1 MLIIELMA
9 RKETKTKKQL
19 IKELKK
25 LRKRVDEYEESV
37 FDDLTG
43 LHNIRYLLV
52 LAEHEFTRAQRY
64 KRPLSLVMLSLD
76 NLEKISEIYG
86 EDVVDK
92 AFGAVVDYC
101 RKNVRFVDIFGR
113 YGDGEFLLLLPEAK
127 SKAAEKMAER
137 IRQHVVETPIPSDI
151 GPATI
156 TISLGVANLKKD
168 TPNLIS
174 LLERADKAMNVAREK
189 EGDRVEVG

>member
-1 MLIIELMA
+1 MT
-9 RKETKTKKQL
+9 RNETKTKKQL

-25 LRKRVDEYEESV
+25 LRERVSECEESV

-43 LHNIRYLLV
+43 LHDIRYFLV

-76 NLEKISEIYG
+76 NPEKISEIYG

-92 AFGAVVDYC
+92 AFGTVADYC

-127 SKAAEKMAER
+127 LKAAEKMAER

-151 GPATI
+151 GYATI

-189 EGDRVEVG
+189 GGDRVEVG